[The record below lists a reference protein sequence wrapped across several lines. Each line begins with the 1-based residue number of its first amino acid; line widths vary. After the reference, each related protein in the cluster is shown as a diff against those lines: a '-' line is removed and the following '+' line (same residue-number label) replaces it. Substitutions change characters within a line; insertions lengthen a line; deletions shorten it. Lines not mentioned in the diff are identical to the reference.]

1 MSYTWFVNL
10 KGRVDKERFDS
21 VCSKIGIV
29 YSPNGN
35 IYYDQ
40 RVIGERELGIGGVE
54 IDFGGIKQ
62 GGNKNPYATHLT
74 ISANASERR
83 YDAMKK
89 TALDLGSRLPFKN
102 ISGDWFDDVT
112 DFDEATGDYK
122 SVPYKADVFRMIEK
136 Q

>member
-74 ISANASERR
+74 ISANASERV

-89 TALDLGSRLPFKN
+89 TALDLGSRLPFKD
-102 ISGDWFDDVT
+102 ISGEWFDNVT
-112 DFDEATGDYK
+112 DFNKATGNNK
-122 SVPYKADVFRMIEK
+122 PVPYKADVFRMIEK